1 MSSAPVTIDT
11 DPPRTMASALADS
24 LRDDIIKGVHA
35 PGAKL
40 AIKELCQRYDA
51 GAIPMREALSRLA
64 TSGLVVAQDQRGFR
78 VADVSRAELEDI
90 TDARIH
96 IECEALR
103 RSITRGS
110 LDWEERLV
118 GAQHRLLRL
127 SMLTGDG
134 NIDAAWESAHDAFHI
149 ALISGCGSHWLV
161 DLARMLRDQTAR
173 YRYLSIAPGGEPPES
188 KRDVTA
194 EHRAMAEA
202 ALARDADQACA
213 LLAEHLQATTR
224 LVLSNAL
231 RA

>member
-24 LRDDIIKGVHA
+24 LRGDIIKGVHA

-173 YRYLSIAPGGEPPES
+173 YRYLCITPGGEPPES

-213 LLAEHLQATTR
+213 LLAGMGITSGYR
-224 LVLSNAL
+224 LPPA
-231 RA
+231 AA